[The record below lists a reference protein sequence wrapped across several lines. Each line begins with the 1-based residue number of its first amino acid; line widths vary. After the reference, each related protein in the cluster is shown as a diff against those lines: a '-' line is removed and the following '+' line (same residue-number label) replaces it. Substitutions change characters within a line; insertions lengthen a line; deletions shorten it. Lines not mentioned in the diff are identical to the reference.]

1 MGVPVTGW
9 YMYDDVI
16 IKAKIFPTEIPIVFR
31 CD

>member
-16 IKAKIFPTEIPIVFR
+16 IEANILAIEIPIVFH